1 MFLLELPVDAL
12 SGPEACK
19 EGHKGHGEP
28 PLPRGWYVKIDA
40 PTLKSISV
48 PMGSEEVDLWANE
61 NEGNSARPQSSTQG
75 HTDHGVIF
83 HTRSGACVW
92 VNCGNGISRDS
103 LVRTVTM
110 WHISETKT
118 SVLDLRHMPRAE
130 AEAGMRSNQ
139 GGVMRSLLSERKACL
154 CRASSPSS

>member
-12 SGPEACK
+12 SGPDSG
-19 EGHKGHGEP
+19 EGVHQGHEP
-28 PLPRGWYVKIDA
+28 PPRGWYVKVDA
-40 PTLKSISV
+40 RSLKSMSV
-48 PMGSEEVDLWANE
+48 PMGSEEVDLWASEE
-61 NEGNSARPQSSTQG
+61 NSGRPQSSSQC

-83 HTRSGACVW
+83 HARSGACVW

-103 LVRTVTM
+103 LVRAVTM

-139 GGVMRSLLSERKACL
+139 GGVMRSLLSERKSCL
-154 CRASSPSS
+154 CRASVAS